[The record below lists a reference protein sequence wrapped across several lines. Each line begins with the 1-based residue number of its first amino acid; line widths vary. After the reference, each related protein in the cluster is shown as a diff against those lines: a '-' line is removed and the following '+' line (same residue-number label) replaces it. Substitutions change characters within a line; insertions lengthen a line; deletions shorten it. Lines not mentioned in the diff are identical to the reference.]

1 VDANATQVKEL
12 DEAETNVQKIYSK
25 LLDMPEDK
33 IDVGDTLAGYKV
45 EGAKTILWKDRA
57 PRLLEIDEPLE
68 KPASEQDTAHDS
80 ET

>member
-1 VDANATQVKEL
+1 MDANATQVKEL

-45 EGAKTILWKDRA
+45 EGAKTILWTERA

-68 KPASEQDTAHDS
+68 KPASEQDTVHDS